1 VRVCDERVGLSA
13 NDEAVRLKA
22 EGKLTKQHKTGA
34 ATKSRKGNQLHTWQS
49 NHKSVH
55 TKGQPQKEIKNAT
68 LTNLTAGKKNVKV
81 GEAMVLELLKTKNT
95 GIAYK
100 RASIMVQDQLW
111 FRISTHKSSTVEI
124 WKKKTNLK
132 KV

>member
-22 EGKLTKQHKTGA
+22 EGKLTEQHKTGA

-68 LTNLTAGKKNVKV
+68 LTNLTLLNALVCIKLGVPLLNAPLLNALSKHVCVSLQIVKHGALDKPADKDIHIV
-81 GEAMVLELLKTKNT
+81 EA
-95 GIAYK
+95 
-100 RASIMVQDQLW
+100 
-111 FRISTHKSSTVEI
+111 
-124 WKKKTNLK
+124 
-132 KV
+132 

>member
-22 EGKLTKQHKTGA
+22 EGKLTEQHKTGA

-68 LTNLTAGKKNVKV
+68 LTNFTAGKKNVKV

-95 GIAYK
+95 CIAYK

-111 FRISTHKSSTVEI
+111 FRISTHKASTAEI
-124 WKKKTNLK
+124 WKRKKPF
-132 KV
+132 